1 MTFQLGTAMWPNS
14 DQWDINGGSGK
25 PFKKGQTGFSSSCLK
40 ARCHP
45 SCAHIDK
52 SHPLRW
58 PNGKMEKNPNNM
70 VEICISYGP
79 PTPVCFYW
87 RKINSSA
94 KTTVSKTFCNL
105 QSNAFL
111 TDPTLSVHALQLMNS
126 FSPAIEHTSKVQIAN
141 NWKLVCPTQTRI
153 WLFPPQIYSSQN
165 CPTWG
170 AKWNSFSKYC
180 ISVTQSYTG
189 HARMECVI
197 KRIQIM
203 ICFGGKFFSSFHK
216 FCFNGQVPGV
226 NGLREAP
233 EAQWALNSRVKIG
246 KRNSAVTLKPRN
258 GFPNDSR
265 QGDLNI

>member
-1 MTFQLGTAMWPNS
+1 MERTPTTW
-14 DQWDINGGSGK
+14 
-25 PFKKGQTGFSSSCLK
+25 
-40 ARCHP
+40 
-45 SCAHIDK
+45 
-52 SHPLRW
+52 LRYVSVMDHL
-58 PNGKMEKNPNNM
+58 PRS
-70 VEICISYGP
+70 VFYG
-79 PTPVCFYW
+79 
-87 RKINSSA
+87 RRINSFA
-94 KTTVSKTFCNL
+94 KTTISKAFCNL

-111 TDPTLSVHALQLMNS
+111 TDPTLSVHALQLMNG
-126 FSPAIEHTSKVQIAN
+126 FSPAIEHTSKALTSQQ
-141 NWKLVCPTQTRI
+141 LTTGLPTQTHI
-153 WLFPPQIYSSQN
+153 WLFPPQIYSRQN

-203 ICFGGKFFSSFHK
+203 ICFWGKFFSSFHK

-226 NGLREAP
+226 NGLGEAP

-246 KRNSAVTLKPRN
+246 KRNSAVTLKPLN

-265 QGDLNI
+265 LGDLNI